1 MRHTATVRRVLR
13 LTLAIAILASIPAF
27 GDTTKPMLLDL
38 DTAIRVGTTNHFAL
52 QAAEN
57 KQVVIRKLI
66 TERWRAYLPSA
77 GISYSRTSTV
87 QVGATDNL
95 SNEIRLNIEQIIYD
109 GGRRSLDL
117 DLARIQQI
125 LAKDEFRITYNQIR
139 LAIQRAYLQTLAA
152 KGKVILNQKSMERAR
167 IQLHEARREETLGFT
182 TRVQVLTVA
191 ARLREIEL
199 ALSQARSGYRQSLH
213 DLKLALNLD
222 YETPIEVDG
231 DLFYDFY
238 LKPPETDL
246 LHLIESGRRRRPEMA
261 KAETNLQ
268 KLKKEREIAENAWI
282 PRFSVGG
289 YVGRTGNDLTK
300 PPQQPNWGVNLKLT
314 FPLQGST
321 GSLQSGA
328 SVIPDTQRSNNDT
341 AEVKIFDD
349 IGYDRRV
356 LESRIALGQGV
367 EEYKS
372 VRTKVPVEIAKAH
385 DKLTQGWEAI
395 RIGNGRAFFQFEG
408 LRIVN
413 ARTGVGDLKRSDIL
427 LQETELVRAQQDL
440 DDAIANYMIS
450 AYELE
455 YASGLD
461 PGSLNLFIL
470 KRGAGNTLLPYL
482 VRTDFKDLRQR
493 LDQIHKTDPIWELD
507 KLDNERTNSEKDKK
521 DRFLIDEP
529 EKKK

>member
-1 MRHTATVRRVLR
+1 MIPSATARRLLR
-13 LTLAIAILASIPAF
+13 LTLITTTFAIIPLFGEGQKPILI
-27 GDTTKPMLLDL
+27 DL
-38 DTAIRVGTTNHFAL
+38 ETAIRVGTTNHFAL

-57 KQVVIRKLI
+57 RQIAIRRLI
-66 TERWRAYLPSA
+66 SERWRAYLPSA
-77 GISYSRTSTV
+77 GVSYSRTSTV
-87 QVGATDNL
+87 QIGQADSY
-95 SNEIRLNIEQIIYD
+95 SNEIRLNLEQIIYD

-125 LAKDEFRITYNQIR
+125 LARDDFRITYNQIR
-139 LAIQRAYLQTLAA
+139 LDIQRTYLQTLAA
-152 KGKVILNQKSMERAR
+152 KGKVVLNQKSLERGR
-167 IQLHEARREETLGFT
+167 IQLHEARREESLGFT

-199 ALSQARSGYRQSLH
+199 ALSQAKSAYRQAMH
-213 DLKLALNLD
+213 DLQLALNLD
-222 YETPIEVDG
+222 FETRIEVDG

-238 LKPPETDL
+238 LKPPEADL
-246 LHLIESGRRRRPEMA
+246 TKLIESGRKRRPEMA
-261 KAETNLQ
+261 KVETNLQ

-300 PPQQPNWGVNLKLT
+300 PPRQPNWGMNLKLT

-321 GSLQSGA
+321 GSLQSSAGI
-328 SVIPDTQRSNNDT
+328 VPDTQRSNSDT

-349 IGYDRRV
+349 VGYDRRV
-356 LESRIALGQGV
+356 LESRIALGEGIEQ
-367 EEYKS
+367 YRAI
-372 VRTKVPVEIAKAH
+372 RTKVPVEIAKAY
-385 DKLTQGWEAI
+385 DKLMQGWETI

-408 LRIVN
+408 LRIVA

-461 PGSLNLFIL
+461 PGTLNLFVL

-493 LDQIHKTDPIWELD
+493 LDQIHKTDPIWEID
-507 KLDNERTNSEKDKK
+507 KLDNERSPSEKEKK
-521 DRFLIDEP
+521 DRYLIDEP